1 MFSRFTDHLFGLP
14 VSQYLAMV
22 EVQLPQPLCFPL
34 PCKIRFP
41 GSWDHIVLSF
51 AVQASSVPFGGGV
64 NEIDIVVEVN
74 SDRWLEWFKL
84 IHLLILSRRVTT
96 VVLIDTTVTVPT
108 NTRDRTQLI
117 AQLYR
122 LLVMSNR
129 SLEKT
134 SVSMESEMLRQI
146 YMKLFLEIDELF
158 YIREDMR
165 KSGVFA
171 MVSMHFV
178 SV

>member
-1 MFSRFTDHLFGLP
+1 M
-14 VSQYLAMV
+14 
-22 EVQLPQPLCFPL
+22 
-34 PCKIRFP
+34 
-41 GSWDHIVLSF
+41 
-51 AVQASSVPFGGGV
+51 
-64 NEIDIVVEVN
+64 EVN

-134 SVSMESEMLRQI
+134 SVSIESEMLRQI